1 MPVYNCELYIQ
12 EAVESILAQTYTD
25 FELLLIDDASKDKTV
40 EIIKSFNDNRIN
52 LIQKPKNL
60 GYTDS
65 LNYGF
70 SVAEGEYIA
79 RMDGDDFSLPT
90 RFEKQVAYLDKH
102 PDVVLCGANYSII
115 GTDIVNKLP
124 ENNDEIQIQFIRN
137 NSIAHPVVM
146 LRNSVLKA
154 NGIVYDVTKEP
165 AEDFDLWVRLL
176 NYGKLHN
183 IQEVLLNYRVHQKQ
197 VSNLQSKKQRN
208 ISIDTK
214 LNVFKNLSINWNQ
227 EEEKVLRKHL
237 ANIFFIDLKE
247 LETLKKIERY
257 KEAAV
262 GSAEERQK
270 IAYFIQH
277 EIGGTGESPLAG
289 QMMRAF
295 DANRGSG
302 DSLPVDEE
310 GKALAQD
317 IAATANKQTYN
328 MPVGAQLK
336 QLESRNELFFTE
348 FYETNAN
355 IQCAAIGIPPNVA
368 FSLYNDSF
376 SASRAA
382 TKDWEHTI
390 EVERDFFNSQFY
402 ATIYSFWLYTE
413 ILKGDIQ
420 APGYL
425 RAIASDNYMVT
436 EAYHNARFTGPM
448 FPHINPLVEVQSE
461 RMKLGD
467 LAANIPLTT
476 VEAATEVLNG
486 GDSDSNAAQFSEEL
500 KQAKQLGIL
509 NEEPKQ
515 VA

>member
-1 MPVYNCELYIQ
+1 MQNKPKISVIMPVYNCELYIQ

-247 LETLKKIERY
+247 LETLKKINQEILQSNESKSVFNHKLLTDY
-257 KEAAV
+257 LKKD
-262 GSAEERQK
+262 EERQLLR
-270 IAYFIQH
+270 YFIRNPQFNPQTLI
-277 EIGGTGESPLAG
+277 EYYKNKKDIKP
-289 QMMRAF
+289 
-295 DANRGSG
+295 
-302 DSLPVDEE
+302 SLSFKDEM
-310 GKALAQD
+310 KL
-317 IAATANKQTYN
+317 
-328 MPVGAQLK
+328 
-336 QLESRNELFFTE
+336 
-348 FYETNAN
+348 
-355 IQCAAIGIPPNVA
+355 
-368 FSLYNDSF
+368 
-376 SASRAA
+376 
-382 TKDWEHTI
+382 
-390 EVERDFFNSQFY
+390 
-402 ATIYSFWLYTE
+402 
-413 ILKGDIQ
+413 ILKC
-420 APGYL
+420 L
-425 RAIASDNYMVT
+425 RFYKT
-436 EAYHNARFTGPM
+436 
-448 FPHINPLVEVQSE
+448 
-461 RMKLGD
+461 K
-467 LAANIPLTT
+467 
-476 VEAATEVLNG
+476 
-486 GDSDSNAAQFSEEL
+486 
-500 KQAKQLGIL
+500 
-509 NEEPKQ
+509 
-515 VA
+515 

>member
-247 LETLKKIERY
+247 LETLKKINQEILQSNESKSVFNHKLLTDY
-257 KEAAV
+257 LKKD
-262 GSAEERQK
+262 EERQLLR
-270 IAYFIQH
+270 YFIRNPQFNPQTLI
-277 EIGGTGESPLAG
+277 EYYKNKKDIKP
-289 QMMRAF
+289 
-295 DANRGSG
+295 
-302 DSLPVDEE
+302 SLSFKDEM
-310 GKALAQD
+310 KL
-317 IAATANKQTYN
+317 
-328 MPVGAQLK
+328 
-336 QLESRNELFFTE
+336 
-348 FYETNAN
+348 
-355 IQCAAIGIPPNVA
+355 
-368 FSLYNDSF
+368 
-376 SASRAA
+376 
-382 TKDWEHTI
+382 
-390 EVERDFFNSQFY
+390 
-402 ATIYSFWLYTE
+402 
-413 ILKGDIQ
+413 ILKC
-420 APGYL
+420 L
-425 RAIASDNYMVT
+425 RFYKT
-436 EAYHNARFTGPM
+436 
-448 FPHINPLVEVQSE
+448 
-461 RMKLGD
+461 K
-467 LAANIPLTT
+467 
-476 VEAATEVLNG
+476 
-486 GDSDSNAAQFSEEL
+486 
-500 KQAKQLGIL
+500 
-509 NEEPKQ
+509 
-515 VA
+515 